1 MKWRLQEP
9 LEIAEFSATVIFL
22 SSFLE
27 PRSSDLR
34 RPQHSMDQE
43 FSDSLLLQHLETL
56 AAQLEIEVRYED
68 LADDEVTIHSGG
80 CKLQNRNLILIDRH
94 RTLAGRARLLACEL
108 SRYDLENFYIPP
120 RVRDFIQASSREKNL
135 PQR

>member
-1 MKWRLQEP
+1 
-9 LEIAEFSATVIFL
+9 
-22 SSFLE
+22 
-27 PRSSDLR
+27 
-34 RPQHSMDQE
+34 MD
-43 FSDSLLLQHLETL
+43 SKLPDTSILQHLETL
-56 AAQLEIEVRYED
+56 AAQLEIEVRYEN

-94 RTLAGRARLLACEL
+94 RPLAERARLLACEL
-108 SRYDLENFYIPP
+108 SRYDLENFYILP